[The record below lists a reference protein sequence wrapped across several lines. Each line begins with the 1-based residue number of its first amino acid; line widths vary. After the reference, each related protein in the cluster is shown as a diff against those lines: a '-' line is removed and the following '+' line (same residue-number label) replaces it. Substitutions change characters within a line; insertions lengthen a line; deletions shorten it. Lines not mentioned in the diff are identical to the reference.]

1 MAAGAHLM
9 STTEKKPSA
18 TDYTAESIQV
28 LEGLEA
34 VRMRP
39 AMYIGDT
46 GERGLHHCVYEVVD
60 NSIDEALAGHC
71 DLVKVEIHE
80 DGSVSVEDNGRG
92 IPTGMHPTEGKP
104 TPEVVL
110 TTLHAGGKFDSD
122 SYKVSGGLHGV
133 GVSCVNALA
142 EWLKIDIWREGKHH
156 QLSYS
161 RGKATTDLIICGDA
175 SRTGTRLQFYPD
187 ATIFDQTL
195 VFSFEILSK
204 RLRELAFL
212 NPGVRIKINDF
223 REDKS
228 HDFHYEG
235 GIRSFVEHLSINK
248 QKLHENPIYMRGT
261 KDDVE
266 LEIALQWTN
275 SYSESVLTFANNI
288 HTLEGGTH
296 LSGLKSALTRTINTH
311 GQKYKLLK
319 VAKGE
324 SLSGEDTR
332 EGLVCVLSIKLGEP
346 QFEGQTKTK
355 LGNSEVKG
363 LVESIVNEA
372 LAAAFEENPH
382 IAKSVVSK
390 ALDASRARDAAR
402 KARELSR
409 RKSILD
415 GGDLPG
421 KLADCQEK
429 DPDKCELYLVEGDSA
444 GGSAKQGRDR
454 RHQAILPLRGKI
466 LNVEK
471 ARFDR
476 MLANNEVKTIISALG
491 TSIGPEFDPSK
502 LRYGRIIIMTDADVD
517 GSHIRTLLLTFFY
530 RQMHDIVEAGHLYI
544 AQPPLYRVKKGKTKT
559 YLKDDKA
566 LQEYLLDHGARSLKI
581 QMKDQSLEGE
591 DLKDMVSIV
600 GSYAQMLSQRNRRF
614 DTPVLDGWFV
624 INGPDAKTDK
634 SALEEKMEQL
644 RNHLKAVSPNLSIRK
659 MEVLEDE
666 DQGGFA
672 LQVTSMRNGHPM
684 ITVLGESVN
693 EGMEFKKLRDVAH
706 TLRAGLVLPAT
717 MNDTVLTTWLEV
729 IDAVLGTAKK
739 GYEIQRY
746 KGLGEMNPD
755 QLWETTMD
763 PESRTLVQVQIT
775 DAIEADSI
783 FTVLMGDQVEPRRE
797 FIEKNALN
805 VRNLDV

>member
-1 MAAGAHLM
+1 
-9 STTEKKPSA
+9 
-18 TDYTAESIQV
+18 
-28 LEGLEA
+28 
-34 VRMRP
+34 
-39 AMYIGDT
+39 
-46 GERGLHHCVYEVVD
+46 
-60 NSIDEALAGHC
+60 
-71 DLVKVEIHE
+71 
-80 DGSVSVEDNGRG
+80 
-92 IPTGMHPTEGKP
+92 
-104 TPEVVL
+104 
-110 TTLHAGGKFDSD
+110 
-122 SYKVSGGLHGV
+122 
-133 GVSCVNALA
+133 
-142 EWLKIDIWREGKHH
+142 
-156 QLSYS
+156 
-161 RGKATTDLIICGDA
+161 
-175 SRTGTRLQFYPD
+175 
-187 ATIFDQTL
+187 
-195 VFSFEILSK
+195 
-204 RLRELAFL
+204 
-212 NPGVRIKINDF
+212 
-223 REDKS
+223 
-228 HDFHYEG
+228 
-235 GIRSFVEHLSINK
+235 
-248 QKLHENPIYMRGT
+248 
-261 KDDVE
+261 
-266 LEIALQWTN
+266 
-275 SYSESVLTFANNI
+275 
-288 HTLEGGTH
+288 
-296 LSGLKSALTRTINTH
+296 
-311 GQKYKLLK
+311 
-319 VAKGE
+319 
-324 SLSGEDTR
+324 
-332 EGLVCVLSIKLGEP
+332 
-346 QFEGQTKTK
+346 
-355 LGNSEVKG
+355 
-363 LVESIVNEA
+363 
-372 LAAAFEENPH
+372 
-382 IAKSVVSK
+382 
-390 ALDASRARDAAR
+390 
-402 KARELSR
+402 
-409 RKSILD
+409 
-415 GGDLPG
+415 
-421 KLADCQEK
+421 
-429 DPDKCELYLVEGDSA
+429 
-444 GGSAKQGRDR
+444 
-454 RHQAILPLRGKI
+454 LPLKGKI

-471 ARFDR
+471 ARLEKILKSDEIKN
-476 MLANNEVKTIISALG
+476 MITALG
-491 TSIGPEFDPSK
+491 CGIGEEFNEEK
-502 LRYGRIIIMTDADVD
+502 LRYHKVIIMTDADVD

-600 GSYAQMLSQRNRRF
+600 GTYAQMLSQRNRRF
-614 DTPVLDGWFV
+614 DTPVLDGWLV

-706 TLRAGLVLPAT
+706 TLREGLVLPAT

>member
-9 STTEKKPSA
+9 STTENTPPPIEYSA
-18 TDYTAESIQV
+18 GSIQV

-71 DLVKVEIHE
+71 DLVQVEIHE

-92 IPTGMHPTEGKP
+92 IPTGIHPTEGKP

-110 TTLHAGGKFDSD
+110 TTLHAGGKFDSE

-142 EWLKIDIWREGKHH
+142 EWLKIDIWRDGKHH
-156 QLSYS
+156 QQSYS
-161 RGKATTDLIICGDA
+161 KGKPTSDLVICGDA
-175 SRTGTRLQFYPD
+175 KRTGTRLQFYPD
-187 ATIFDQTL
+187 IEIFDQTQI
-195 VFSFEILSK
+195 FSFEILSK

-235 GIRSFVEHLSINK
+235 GIRSFVDHLATNK
-248 QKLHENPIYMRGT
+248 QKLHETAIYMQGS

-296 LSGLKSALTRTINTH
+296 LSGLKAALTRTINTH

-319 VAKGE
+319 AAKGE
-324 SLSGEDTR
+324 SLSGDDTR
-332 EGLVCVLSIKLGEP
+332 EGLVCVLSVKLGEP

-363 LVESIVNEA
+363 LVESIVNDA
-372 LAAAFEENPH
+372 LSAAFEENPH

-429 DPDKCELYLVEGDSA
+429 DPAKCELYLVEGDSA

-544 AQPPLYRVKKGKTKT
+544 AQPPLYRVRKGKSKT

-566 LQEYLLDHGARSLKI
+566 LQEYLLDHGARSLTI
-581 QMKDQSLEGE
+581 QMKDQNLEGE
-591 DLKDMVSIV
+591 ALKDIVSQV
-600 GSYAQMLSQRNRRF
+600 GIYSQMLAQRTRRF
-614 DTPVLDGWFV
+614 DTPVLDGWLV
-624 INGPDAKTDK
+624 INGPEAKTDK
-634 SALEEKMEQL
+634 KALEKKMVELQ
-644 RNHLKAVSPNLSIRK
+644 NHLKEVSPNLSIRK
-659 MEVLEDE
+659 TEVLEDE
-666 DQGGFA
+666 DQGGFS
-672 LQVTSMRNGHPM
+672 LHVTSMRNGHPM

-693 EGMEFKKLRDVAH
+693 EGMEFKKLRELADS
-706 TLRAGLVLPAT
+706 LRTNLVLPAS
-717 MNDTVLTTWLEV
+717 MNDKPLTTWLEV

-755 QLWETTMD
+755 QLWETTMN

-783 FTVLMGDQVEPRRE
+783 FTVLMGDQVEPRRQ

-805 VRNLDV
+805 VRNLDI

>member
-1 MAAGAHLM
+1 M
-9 STTEKKPSA
+9 STNEATPSSP
-18 TDYTAESIQV
+18 DYTADSIQV

-80 DGSVSVEDNGRG
+80 DGSISVEDNGRG
-92 IPTGMHPTEGKP
+92 IPVAIHPKEGKP

-110 TTLHAGGKFDSD
+110 TTLHAGGKFDSET
-122 SYKVSGGLHGV
+122 YKVSGGLHGV

-142 EWLKIDIWREGKHH
+142 DWLKLDIWREGKHH
-156 QLSYS
+156 QQSYS
-161 RGKATTDLIICGDA
+161 KGAPTSELAVCGDA
-175 SRTGTRLQFYPD
+175 KRTGTRIQFYPD
-187 ATIFDQTL
+187 EEIFHQTL
-195 VFSFEILSK
+195 VFSFDLLSK
-204 RLRELAFL
+204 RLREMAFL
-212 NPGVRIKINDF
+212 NPGVRIQIFDL

-235 GIRSFVEHLSINK
+235 GIRSFVDHLATNK
-248 QKLHENPIYMRGT
+248 QKLHENPIYMKGS

-266 LEIALQWTN
+266 LEIAMQWTN
-275 SYSESVLTFANNI
+275 AYSETVLTFANNI
-288 HTLEGGTH
+288 HTIEGGTH
-296 LSGLKSALTRTINTH
+296 LSGLKAALTRTINSH

-319 VAKGE
+319 IAKGE
-324 SLSGEDTR
+324 SLSGDDTR
-332 EGLVCVLSIKLGEP
+332 EGLVCVLSVKLTEP

-363 LVESIVNEA
+363 LVESIVNEE

-390 ALDASRARDAAR
+390 ALDASRAREAAR

-409 RKSILD
+409 RKTILD

-454 RHQAILPLRGKI
+454 RYQAILPLRGKI

-491 TSIGPEFDPSK
+491 TSIGPEFEPSK

-530 RQMHDIVEAGHLYI
+530 RQMLDIVETGHLYI
-544 AQPPLYRVKKGKTKT
+544 AQPPLYRVRKGKSKT

-566 LQEYLLDHGARSLKI
+566 LQEYLLDHGARSLEI
-581 QMKDQSLEGE
+581 QVGDTVLSDEN
-591 DLKDMVSIV
+591 LKDVVSTV
-600 GSYAQMLSQRNRRF
+600 GRYAQMLSRLSRRF
-614 DTPVLDGWFV
+614 DTAVLDAWIV
-624 INGPDAKTDK
+624 INGPTAKNEK
-634 SALEEKMEQL
+634 KALEAKMGEL
-644 RNHLKAVSPNLSIRK
+644 EERLKRVSPDLSLRG
-659 MEVLEDE
+659 MDVSEDE
-666 DQGGFA
+666 DQGGYA
-672 LQVTSMRNGHPM
+672 LRVTTMQNGHPM
-684 ITVLGESVN
+684 VTVLGESVN
-693 EGMEFKKLRDVAH
+693 EGMEFKKLRDMGDQ
-706 TLRAGLVLPAT
+706 LRKELPLPASIG
-717 MNDTVLTTWLEV
+717 DKALTTWLEV
-729 IDAVLGTAKK
+729 IETVLGSAKK

-763 PESRTLVQVQIT
+763 PETRTLLQVQIS

-797 FIEKNALN
+797 FIQKNALN
-805 VRNLDV
+805 VRNLDI

>member
-9 STTEKKPSA
+9 STTENKPSP
-18 TDYTAESIQV
+18 TDYSAGSIQV

-110 TTLHAGGKFDSD
+110 TTLHAGGKFDSE

-142 EWLKIDIWREGKHH
+142 EWLKIDIWRDGKHH
-156 QLSYS
+156 QQSYS
-161 RGKATTDLIICGDA
+161 KGAPTSDLVVCGDA

-187 ATIFDQTL
+187 ESIFDQTL
-195 VFSFEILSK
+195 IFSFEILSK

-212 NPGVRIKINDF
+212 NPGVRIQINDF

-235 GIRSFVEHLSINK
+235 GIRSFVEHLATNK
-248 QKLHENPIYMRGT
+248 QKLHEDPIYMRGS

-275 SYSESVLTFANNI
+275 SYSETVLSFANNI

-296 LSGLKSALTRTINTH
+296 LSGLKAALTRTINTH

-319 VAKGE
+319 AAKGE
-324 SLSGEDTR
+324 SLSGDDTR

-355 LGNSEVKG
+355 LGNSDVKG
-363 LVESIVNEA
+363 LVESIVNDA

-390 ALDASRARDAAR
+390 ALDAARARDAAR

-544 AQPPLYRVKKGKTKT
+544 AQPPLYRVKKGKSKT

-591 DLKDMVSIV
+591 DLKDMVSTV
-600 GSYAQMLSQRNRRF
+600 GSYAQMLAQRTRRF
-614 DTPVLDGWFV
+614 DTPVLDGWLV

-634 SALEEKMEQL
+634 AALEEKKEQL
-644 RNHLKAVSPNLSIRK
+644 RTHLKTVSPNLSIRK

-684 ITVLGESVN
+684 ITTLGESVN
-693 EGMEFKKLRDVAH
+693 EGMEFKKLRDVASS
-706 TLRAGLVLPAT
+706 LREGLVLPAT
-717 MNDTVLTTWLEV
+717 MNDTALITWLEV

-755 QLWETTMD
+755 QLWETTMN

-797 FIEKNALN
+797 FIQKNALN
-805 VRNLDV
+805 VRNLDI